1 MVVSR
6 RVLYGI
12 STLVVLGL
20 AIVIAGAAYIYFSGG
35 SSEASAPISA
45 PELNAVDADGTL
57 FRMVPEESEVRFLI
71 DEVLRGQPKTAV
83 GSTNQVAGDIL
94 VDVESPANSRL
105 GTIRVNVRTLQTDNE
120 FRDRAIRSRILMS
133 ARDEFEFSEF
143 VPTAMTGL
151 PDSVTI
157 GEPIAFTATGDLTV
171 RDITKEVSFRVTVT
185 PVSDTRLEGIAEAT
199 VLRSDYDLEI
209 PQVPSVANVSDEV
222 RLEIS
227 FAAVAV
233 D

>member
-35 SSEASAPISA
+35 SGEASAPISA

-57 FRMVPEESEVRFLI
+57 FRMVSEESEVRFLI

>member
-1 MVVSR
+1 MSR

-57 FRMVPEESEVRFLI
+57 FRMVSEESEVRFLI

-94 VDVESPANSRL
+94 VDVQSPANSRL
-105 GTIRVNVRTLQTDNE
+105 GTIRVNVRTLETDNE

-143 VPTAMTGL
+143 VPTAMMGL

>member
-1 MVVSR
+1 MSR

-57 FRMVPEESEVRFLI
+57 FRMVSEESEVRFLI

-143 VPTAMTGL
+143 VPTAMMGL